1 MFWNNSRTFYNYLKW
16 LARLSSSL
24 RNRNR
29 LGQHTATLFFDLP
42 ENTTLYTE
50 RMLKTALELLE
61 IIMYNFQHKIW
72 SQVQTRTHTLLSR
85 KQSPG
90 VSNLQRG
97 WSSEYIF
104 YSLTTF
110 LNPWSERT
118 HCMEN
123 GESNVFSR
131 LTLPHVRLFCYSYA
145 TLNRFWEKKRRAVLQ
160 SSQHQS
166 NLLLIGEMN
175 RSRFIIKIT

>member
-1 MFWNNSRTFYNYLKW
+1 MFWNNSRTFYNYLKSLPW
-16 LARLSSSL
+16 LSSTL

-29 LGQHTATLFFDLP
+29 LCQHTATLFFDLA

-50 RMLKTALELLE
+50 TMLKTASELLD

-72 SQVQTRTHTLLSR
+72 SQVQTITHTVLSR

-97 WSSEYIF
+97 WSCEYIF
-104 YSLTTF
+104 YSSTTF
-110 LNPWSERT
+110 LNPWSEWT

-131 LTLPHVRLFCYSYA
+131 LTLPRVRLMCIASVRLLCYAYA
-145 TLNRFWEKKRRAVLQ
+145 TLNRFWEKK
-160 SSQHQS
+160 
-166 NLLLIGEMN
+166 E
-175 RSRFIIKIT
+175 